1 VKVFVVAYRQKTLAV
16 VISTNKLNAERLVLA
31 ENKWI
36 IEPNELETEQVAY
49 GAEGTS
55 RILLSTGHAVKPQQ
69 AISKTRTA
77 RRKQPMN

>member
-1 VKVFVVAYRQKTLAV
+1 V
-16 VISTNKLNAERLVLA
+16 VIATNKLTVERLVLA

-55 RILLSTGHAVKPQQ
+55 LDLGIHRQRG
-69 AISKTRTA
+69 
-77 RRKQPMN
+77 

>member
-1 VKVFVVAYRQKTLAV
+1 VKVFVVGYRQKPLAV
-16 VISTNKLNAERLVLA
+16 VIATNKLTAERLVLA

-55 RILLSTGHAVKPQQ
+55 RILLSTSNAVKPKQT
-69 AISKTRTA
+69 ISKRVVS
-77 RRKQPMN
+77 